1 MAAVVADKPVKS
13 RPPRGARRFGYSVAI
28 AVNVALIVLVVNL
41 VEWELASFLTD
52 DFSRVEG
59 LIVFSL
65 AASVVAN
72 AAYLAYD
79 PRWFRAIA
87 QAGLNLISLIVMIRV
102 LQVFPF
108 EFATYDV
115 DWGVLIRIGLWIGII
130 GSFAGTVAEIVRFAR
145 LLATA
150 PEA

>member
-1 MAAVVADKPVKS
+1 
-13 RPPRGARRFGYSVAI
+13 VAI

-41 VEWELASFLTD
+41 VEWDLAPFLTV

-65 AASVVAN
+65 GASVAAN
-72 AAYLAYD
+72 VVYLAYD

-87 QAGLNLISLIVMIRV
+87 QAGLNVISLIVMIRI

-108 EFATYDV
+108 DFSTYAFN
-115 DWGVLIRIGLWIGII
+115 WGVPMRIGLWIGII
-130 GSFAGTVAEIVRFAR
+130 GALVGTIAEVVRFGR
-145 LLATA
+145 FVTTA
-150 PEA
+150 PEG